1 MSKKNG
7 PALEMTHIRKRLG
20 NAPGIADF
28 SLRLEKGKIHGVLGE
43 SRTGKTALARM
54 LGGECAP
61 ESAGGGEGFGTAGNC
76 G

>member
-1 MSKKNG
+1 MSEKNG

-43 SRTGKTALARM
+43 SRTGKLLRAETFKSNRRM
-54 LGGECAP
+54 WM
-61 ESAGGGEGFGTAGNC
+61 
-76 G
+76 